1 MRKPIVAALVVLL
14 LLLAAAIGWYVFS
27 PAWTVRGM
35 VEAAEARDEARFS
48 AYIDYPALR
57 DDMKADLTARL
68 KEEAGQDGNP
78 QAKVAAAMGL
88 ALIGP
93 MVDRMVSPESMK
105 QSFARIMKAD
115 KAVRAGKD
123 AAEKEMP
130 EIRRQG
136 INRFLVAGKDMPD
149 SGLVF
154 ERRGLGWKLTGIELP
169 PAKRNRTTK

>member
-1 MRKPIVAALVVLL
+1 MRKPIVAAAAVMFLL
-14 LLLAAAIGWYVFS
+14 LVAAAGWYVFS

-68 KEEAGQDGNP
+68 EEEAAKGSGS
-78 QAKVAAAMGL
+78 QAKIAAAMGL
-88 ALIGP
+88 ALVGP
-93 MVDRMVSPESMK
+93 IVDRMVSPEAMK
-105 QSFARIMKAD
+105 QSFAQITKQD
-115 KAVRAGKD
+115 KAGQSGGDAGK
-123 AAEKEMP
+123 KELP

-136 INRFLVAGKDMPD
+136 LNRFLVAGKDMPD

-154 ERRGLGWKLTGIELP
+154 ERRGLGWKVTGVELP
-169 PAKRNRTTK
+169 PAGRNRTTK